1 MGCGTSRAGAQSLI
15 PALGDAQ
22 ASGAQPKAVAEKD
35 AAYAKGSLDAS
46 SSDAEQDAA
55 AAASSVT
62 QQPPQPPPKEAA
74 GSPANSAA
82 AKSAD
87 RRAAAGG
94 VNLEEHFTDE
104 QLRLWNI
111 TKLLQRLAAAAA
123 EEDPC
128 AALPRCPAAGSGA
141 RAASHLV
148 RRSGAGGTA
157 AGEGGGGGG
166 GEGAAA
172 VNSRRE
178 VCDCAVSL
186 EFLLEFA
193 REVPEGWYTGRVVQ
207 ELVKGFTQAHQCR
220 FTDLM
225 PMRHVKR
232 PDYFISHKWDSSFHY
247 MVRSVRDYLSGAVPG
262 EVYVWLDIFA
272 VNQHPGAGHDSDLA
286 QLNRAIVSA
295 SGGTLVVLDNQ
306 AGPLARVWCLFEIW
320 ITVREKGLGSLH
332 LLTYGFTNNDIRD
345 CFQAIDV
352 NTARATNEEDRQRIL
367 KYIELSYKSL
377 DEFNETLKLLFLL
390 DPLDYSSDVRE
401 MLRGISYSSAAA
413 AAGRH
418 AATESGRSRRHLNT
432 RLMDPSLDA
441 SETDP
446 LKSAAAAHAAAEA
459 AAAQVQAARDAW
471 HMDLVVGDMRR
482 MDPATAAPS
491 KESRV
496 GAARGLTSPSLMI
509 VYGVVGSG
517 KSTFSAS
524 LARIAQERR
533 ERVTRRLAHS
543 VKASDPVALLDLPEV
558 QVDALHF
565 CKQSDRRR
573 TDPLRMLKSLA
584 YQLATNVPEMRPIYT
599 SMPSDS
605 VSKISRLE
613 EAFLELLLQPIQEY
627 LEGSQAPNGPGD
639 SRSDPLKARDVRGRS
654 KQLVLLIDGVDEAD
668 GRAGSLDNNILRLL
682 REHFPKLHPSVHII
696 VSCRHANKRDDPL
709 ASLRT
714 RYDKTRV
721 VVYDSAGD
729 LRQDEHVRK
738 LLKVKLHP
746 PNCRLDPSQ
755 CSMHDPETLDMAV
768 RMVNDKSHDSMVYIK
783 VVLEHMAAVVKEQLR
798 RQREE
803 KEVLDLIKAG
813 QSAKT
818 LIKGG
823 ASRLQLRAS
832 RRPLQEGESLAST
845 MGSQQLAS
853 PLGSE
858 VNVAELG
865 ATIKALLVA
874 RMGELASGSPEALAK
889 LDQDVQQL
897 VRGRLQSPSPQEI
910 ERSVNNMAAG
920 GDSRGAGGRRATLG
934 RGPGA
939 RTRLGPSMLAAMGTS
954 HAHSRGGSG
963 GSGSGATAFD
973 DDNFRWNWQDIKNL
987 PNGLN
992 AAYQQIFIG
1001 CFQKLAPQSHAR
1013 VMKLLQVLLA
1023 AREPLTRNQL
1033 QNLQLVSSVE
1043 DLRNL
1048 PGWGVLFFERDYM
1061 VLHMHKSLF
1070 DFLANKA
1077 EAGPFY
1083 VDAQR
1088 GHKLI
1093 ATQLFKEIMMV
1104 PAGMAAGGHAGAGG
1118 APGAMGSAV
1127 SQYTLRYAVTHLALA
1142 DMLEELSQ
1150 LLLNFDYW
1158 ESIFEKGL
1166 GLEVLSD
1173 LIHIR
1178 GWELPKDTTVV
1189 ADVVAASSTVVSHV
1203 IRWLQRDGPMLK
1215 QYPKAVLQLASDT
1228 PVNSLV
1234 SRAALNYHRHPH
1246 ALLINKDAGWPSN
1259 LMTLENS
1266 SYATNAVAFLPK
1278 DPNSGSSLR
1287 LVTGADDGVVRV
1299 WDMRSGDLLFAMQP
1313 PMQAY
1318 QGGSP
1323 VVKSIAVATLP
1334 DGSTIVASAGKD
1346 SAVRLWNVKT
1356 GQQFAELG
1364 KSVSTISGTV
1374 RALAVSP
1381 DGKVI
1386 LSAGDG
1392 PALRVWTPGGP
1403 GAAAGQ
1409 AEPAPAAAPAPAPAP
1424 APVQATSNGDTALA
1438 ALMEAVMAPTAE
1450 PGATAASAAD
1460 TAAAATTAAT
1470 FVDAAITDGA
1480 GPGAQQ
1486 CDLAQLWSTAKLMQP
1501 LEKPHTKTI
1510 RCVVFSP
1517 DGALFATAS
1526 DDDPSNAAALCLW
1539 ETKGFRKAATLR
1551 GHISSVKCVAFST
1564 QPIRLLGGGGG
1575 GGGGGSTATAKGG
1588 GPPAQYLLAS
1598 GSADRTVR
1606 LWFTSPVRQDVG
1618 GHVKEVWDVPNP
1630 TLQGHSATV
1639 RAVAFS
1645 PDGVKMASAGE
1656 DRTVRLWSVA
1666 SRQQLAVF
1674 HGHNAAVVGLSFD
1687 APGGM
1692 VLASCSGTEV
1702 RLWDTNNFPQVTV
1715 MHGHESG
1722 VNTIAFTS
1730 DAKYLASGS
1739 DDGTLVVWTDHNDNN
1754 WVKAKTIPRDDSG
1767 TQGHSGSIIALA
1779 FSPADEDATA
1789 TCPKAGSGVRMLATA
1804 SADKT
1809 IRLWAVREAKR
1820 LSRTMARALTLM
1832 RHAHK
1837 AAPSSEEGEKH
1848 EGDADDTILV
1858 EQLSV
1863 TQGHDGS
1870 VRAISFSAD
1879 GTLLAT
1885 GSNDRTVRLWY
1896 LVSSPD
1902 GTHECIAPFVVLS
1915 GHTDVI
1921 RCVSFSPVASSRL
1934 MASASEDRTVRL
1946 WHVAPAGQGTSRLH
1960 CELRGHDSWV
1970 ICCAFSSNGKRIA
1983 TASLDKTVRI
1993 WNTINGE
2000 QQLVLRGHSSGV
2012 TSVAFSPDSMTLVSG
2027 GADNSVRQWNARTG
2041 QQLAMMQG
2049 HIGQI
2054 ASVAYSPSG
2063 HAVASGAADA
2073 TIRLWDATRGQQ
2085 ISGVQGDVGS
2095 FQTVAVSP
2103 DDKFVSSSS
2112 DDNVI
2117 RLWDMN
2123 SGEQRAVLQ
2132 GHTSWIVGVCFGYQE
2147 DHDGDPHL
2155 MLASCSDDCSVR
2167 VWDCETSECVRELRG
2182 HTGSVRAVAWESLK
2196 WNYIASAGNDYTV
2209 RMWNV
2214 ARGSQVD
2221 LFKGHTDVIRALA
2234 FSPDGLILASSA
2246 EDSTIRL
2253 YHVGQIT
2260 GSDTERPDWLPLLPG
2275 SGVELRGHTSWVL
2288 AVAFGTRR
2296 EVKAGQLL
2304 VSGSWDQTVRL
2315 WHLPAEGREKPSC
2328 FATLSGHSGR
2338 INGISVSTFV
2348 SSGLEIIA
2356 SASNDSTIWLWSHTD
2371 RPEVPPEQHGWEVVA
2386 KIRGHAGHVNAV
2398 AFNGKGNRLAS
2409 ASEDETVRLWDLMPK
2424 ASLDRISV
2432 TQARDFKGIQGSI
2445 TVLSMAPDGQLMASG
2460 SDDHTLRLWS
2470 TRSNQQLMVLQG
2482 HGSPVSAL
2490 AFDDEAAVLAS
2501 GSVCGTVLVWCKD
2514 VAGGNREGWS
2524 QVAKLELALQV
2535 PDAAVS
2541 ALALTHHLTPMTAS
2555 AGSMR
2560 NMLAAPSSA
2569 SLGSGPAGA
2578 AAVAPALPG
2587 GGGGGGGARLLLACG
2602 TKPRDMALGTYG
2614 ALAGLTSGRGGSG
2627 ARKIGGRG
2635 KAGGAGAAAAGD
2647 DDFFGGRLI
2656 SSSLTLWDVEA
2667 IRLQTQQPAHL
2678 RSNKPFRMLKCQSAI
2693 SCTVFNDT
2701 GELLASSSFD
2711 NVVYLWRPEQQNP
2724 VARMCHPSAPDM
2736 ATSLCFTQ
2744 DGTMLVAA
2752 CRYSQRVDV
2761 YDVGKARSAKEG
2773 SVTGPV
2779 PLGDVDDSGLDGI
2792 AVAPCNPQADDR
2804 AERQII
2810 ICRSGYK
2817 NQAMHLQVLD
2827 LPSPAAVSRAL
2838 EAEEAA
2844 HRAAS
2849 AAATE
2854 AAAAAAAV
2862 LTPREVANVYTTM
2875 PIHQIACLEDLLVVT
2890 SGRAVNFYR
2899 LGNSEQ

>member
-1 MGCGTSRAGAQSLI
+1 HPG
-15 PALGDAQ
+15 
-22 ASGAQPKAVAEKD
+22 K
-35 AAYAKGSLDAS
+35 
-46 SSDAEQDAA
+46 EQD
-55 AAASSVT
+55 
-62 QQPPQPPPKEAA
+62 
-74 GSPANSAA
+74 
-82 AKSAD
+82 D
-87 RRAAAGG
+87 
-94 VNLEEHFTDE
+94 
-104 QLRLWNI
+104 
-111 TKLLQRLAAAAA
+111 
-123 EEDPC
+123 
-128 AALPRCPAAGSGA
+128 
-141 RAASHLV
+141 
-148 RRSGAGGTA
+148 
-157 AGEGGGGGG
+157 
-166 GEGAAA
+166 
-172 VNSRRE
+172 
-178 VCDCAVSL
+178 
-186 EFLLEFA
+186 
-193 REVPEGWYTGRVVQ
+193 
-207 ELVKGFTQAHQCR
+207 
-220 FTDLM
+220 
-225 PMRHVKR
+225 
-232 PDYFISHKWDSSFHY
+232 
-247 MVRSVRDYLSGAVPG
+247 
-262 EVYVWLDIFA
+262 
-272 VNQHPGAGHDSDLA
+272 DLA
-286 QLNRAIVSA
+286 QLSNAIVNA
-295 SGGTLVVLDNQ
+295 SGG
-306 AGPLARVWCLFEIW
+306 GPLGRVWCLFEIW

-352 NTARATNEEDRQRIL
+352 KTARATNEDDRQRIL
-367 KYIELSYKSL
+367 KYIERSYESL
-377 DEFNETLKLLFLL
+377 DEFNDMLKLLFLL
-390 DPLDYSSDVRE
+390 DPLDYSSDMKE
-401 MLRGISYSSAAA
+401 MLRSITYGHASNAPL
-413 AAGRH
+413 AAGR
-418 AATESGRSRRHLNT
+418 S
-432 RLMDPSLDA
+432 PSLLRRI
-441 SETDP
+441 SEDNGGGGGGGSSRVDP
-446 LKSAAAAHAAAEA
+446 LKSAAAVQAALAA
-459 AAAQVQAARDAW
+459 AAAQVAAARDAW
-471 HMDLVVGDMRR
+471 RVPMIVERIR
-482 MDPATAAPS
+482 SMDPTS
-491 KESRV
+491 FQKEGRGGV
-496 GAARGLTSPSLMI
+496 GRAVSGPSLMI

-533 ERVTRRLAHS
+533 EREIRRLAGIS
-543 VKASDPVALLDLPEV
+543 PTDDPLSAVDLPDV
-558 QVDALHF
+558 QIDAMHY

-613 EAFLELLLQPIQEY
+613 EAFLELLQRPIQDY
-627 LEGSQAPNGPGD
+627 LEGSQLPGGA
-639 SRSDPLKARDVRGRS
+639 RQETHKARESTRGRS

-668 GRAGSLDNNILRLL
+668 GRAGSLDNNVLRLL
-682 REHFPKLHPSVHII
+682 REHFPKMHPAVHIV
-696 VSCRHANKRDDPL
+696 VSCRSSFKGDDPL
-709 ASLRT
+709 AGLKG
-714 RYDKTRV
+714 RYDKARTT
-721 VVYDSAGD
+721 VYDAASE
-729 LRQDEHVRK
+729 LRQNEHVRK
-738 LLKVKLHP
+738 LLELNLHP
-746 PNCRLDPSQ
+746 SNCRLDPSQ
-755 CSMHDPETLDMAV
+755 CSMHDLNTLKAAV
-768 RMVNDKSHDSMVYIK
+768 NMVNDKSHDSMVYIK
-783 VVLEHMAAVVKEQLR
+783 VVLEHMSQLLKEQVR

-803 KEVLDLIKAG
+803 REVLDTIKKVSDLNAKMSGMADAG
-813 QSAKT
+813 GGGHQRGGGLPMRLSG
-818 LIKGG
+818 GG
-823 ASRLQLRAS
+823 ASQQQQQQQAS
-832 RRPLQEGESLAST
+832 RLLPAGSGSGSLRSGNSSSAHT
-845 MGSQQLAS
+845 PAD
-853 PLGSE
+853 
-858 VNVAELG
+858 VDATAAALG
-865 ATIKALLVA
+865 ANIKALVA
-874 RMGELASGSPEALAK
+874 SRMMEIASGDTGALSK
-889 LDQDVQQL
+889 LEREVQEL
-897 VRGRLQSPSPQEI
+897 IRGRFQAPDAAAQDPQNPAASSAAWKANLTSR
-910 ERSVNNMAAG
+910 RSLGRSLAAL
-920 GDSRGAGGRRATLG
+920 S

-939 RTRLGPSMLAAMGTS
+939 GRSSQSGVAA
-954 HAHSRGGSG
+954 
-963 GSGSGATAFD
+963 ATAMALAEEE
-973 DDNFRWNWQDIKNL
+973 DNFRWNWQDIKNL

-992 AAYQQIFIG
+992 AAYRQIFIG
-1001 CFQKLAPQSHAR
+1001 AFQKLAPQSHAQ
-1013 VMKLLQVLLA
+1013 VMKLLQVLIA

-1033 QNLQLVSSVE
+1033 QKLQLVSSAK

-1048 PGWGVLFFERDYM
+1048 PGWGVLFFEREYM
-1061 VLHMHKSLF
+1061 VFHMHKSLF
-1070 DFLANKA
+1070 EFLANRK
-1077 EAGPFY
+1077 EAGPFF

-1093 ATQLFKEIMMV
+1093 ATQLFKEIMMA
-1104 PAGMAAGGHAGAGG
+1104 PTAGSAPSSAAINGAAGEGLDPLAA
-1118 APGAMGSAV
+1118 SAV

-1150 LLLNFDYW
+1150 LLLNFDFW
-1158 ESIFEKGL
+1158 ETIFEKGL

-1178 GWELPKDTTVV
+1178 GWELPKDTNVV

-1203 IRWLQRDGPMLK
+1203 IRWLQRDGIMLK
-1215 QYPKAVLQLASDT
+1215 QYPDAVLQLASDT

-1234 SRAALNYHRHPH
+1234 SKAALNYHRRP
-1246 ALLINKDAGWPSN
+1246 AAFLINKDAGWPSN

-1266 SYATNAVAFLPK
+1266 DYRVNSLAFLLK
-1278 DPNSGSSLR
+1278 DSGSGSSLR

-1313 PMQAY
+1313 PAQAY
-1318 QGGSP
+1318 SGTLP
-1323 VVKSIAVATLP
+1323 AVKCIAVASMP
-1334 DGSTIVASAGKD
+1334 DGSTQISSAGKD
-1346 SAVRLWNVKT
+1346 LAVRLWNLKT

-1364 KSVSTISGTV
+1364 KSNAMITDTV
-1374 RALAVSP
+1374 RALAMSP
-1381 DGKVI
+1381 DGRLI
-1386 LSAGDG
+1386 LSAGDDL
-1392 PALRVWTPGGP
+1392 ALRAWTPGRS
-1403 GAAAGQ
+1403 GQ
-1409 AEPAPAAAPAPAPAP
+1409 EVQASQGGGEGLAVEAAEPDPAKLWASAT
-1424 APVQATSNGDTALA
+1424 ATSLQD
-1438 ALMEAVMAPTAE
+1438 
-1450 PGATAASAAD
+1450 
-1460 TAAAATTAAT
+1460 
-1470 FVDAAITDGA
+1470 
-1480 GPGAQQ
+1480 
-1486 CDLAQLWSTAKLMQP
+1486 
-1501 LEKPHTKTI
+1501 KPHKKVI
-1510 RCVVFSP
+1510 RCIAFSA
-1517 DGALFATAS
+1517 DGSLFATGS
-1526 DDDPSNAAALCLW
+1526 DDDASTNAVALCLW
-1539 ETKGFRKAATLR
+1539 ETAGFQVRAVLR
-1551 GHISSVKCVAFST
+1551 GHIGPVKCVAFSLR
-1564 QPIRLLGGGGG
+1564 PV
-1575 GGGGGSTATAKGG
+1575 ATSEGQSAR
-1588 GPPAQYLLAS
+1588 GPAPQHLLAS
-1598 GSADRTVR
+1598 GSADRTIR
-1606 LWFTSPVRQDVG
+1606 LWVTRPPSLKTLDELQASLSD
-1618 GHVKEVWDVPNP
+1618 GHWALPNQ

-1674 HGHNAAVVGLSFD
+1674 HGHNAAVVDIAFD
-1687 APGGM
+1687 PDGM
-1692 VLASCSGTEV
+1692 VLASCSDTEI
-1702 RLWDTNNFPQVTV
+1702 RLWDTNNYPQVTV
-1715 MHGHESG
+1715 MHGHNSG
-1722 VNTIAFTS
+1722 VNTISFTT
-1730 DAKYLASGS
+1730 DGKYLASGS
-1739 DDGTLVVWTDHNDNN
+1739 DDGGLVVWKDNGDSK
-1754 WVKAKTIPRDDSG
+1754 WTKCKAVPRDDSG

-1779 FSPADEDATA
+1779 FSPADED
-1789 TCPKAGSGVRMLATA
+1789 GGGMRHDSGTHLLATA

-1809 IRLWAVREAKR
+1809 IRLWLVQESK
-1820 LSRTMARALTLM
+1820 ALTDDQ
-1832 RHAHK
+1832 AK
-1837 AAPSSEEGEKH
+1837 AIAIVTNILRRKGKLHVGESQ
-1848 EGDADDTILV
+1848 EMETERAGSADGGAGVMV
-1858 EQLSV
+1858 ELLSV
-1863 TQGHDGS
+1863 VQGHDGS
-1870 VRAISFSAD
+1870 VRAIDFSGD

-1885 GSNDRTVRLWY
+1885 GGNDRTVRLWA
-1896 LVSSPD
+1896 VPSKVMDEPISP
-1902 GTHECIAPFVVLS
+1902 FLVLS

-1921 RCVSFSPVASSRL
+1921 RCVAFSPVASSRL

-1970 ICCAFSSNGKRIA
+1970 ICCAFSSHGQRIA

-1993 WNTINGE
+1993 WSSSNGE
-2000 QQLVLRGHSSGV
+2000 QQLVLHGHSSGV

-2123 SGEQRAVLQ
+2123 TGKQNAVLQ

-2147 DHDGDPHL
+2147 FDTDGDPHL

-2275 SGVELRGHTSWVL
+2275 SGVVLRGHESWVL
-2288 AVAFGTRR
+2288 SVAFSPR
-2296 EVKAGQLL
+2296 KANAEMGQLL
-2304 VSGSWDQTVRL
+2304 VSGSWDHTVRL
-2315 WHLPAEGREKPSC
+2315 WSLPAHGSAKPSC
-2328 FATLSGHSGR
+2328 FAVLRGHTGR
-2338 INGISVSTFV
+2338 INSVAVSTYGGQEV
-2348 SSGLEIIA
+2348 IA
-2356 SASNDSTIWLWSHTD
+2356 SASNDSTVWLWKHIGEKDGELD
-2371 RPEVPPEQHGWEVVA
+2371 RELGKAAGAPAEGEGADADAVKRLSDRGAAAAATGQHGWEVAA

-2409 ASEDETVRLWDLMPK
+2409 SSEDETVRLWDLLPSSTPGLID
-2424 ASLDRISV
+2424 AQQV
-2432 TQARDFKGIQGSI
+2432 RDFKGIQGSI

-2490 AFDDEAAVLAS
+2490 AFDDEGEVLAS

-2514 VAGGNREGWS
+2514 VALSGEGGNVREGWS

-2541 ALALTHHLTPMTAS
+2541 ALALAHHVLTP
-2555 AGSMR
+2555 AGALS
-2560 NMLAAPSSA
+2560 APSRA
-2569 SLGSGPAGA
+2569 GGYPAGA
-2578 AAVAPALPG
+2578 AAAAGFGPVGPGVGVSFDAASSPPAG
-2587 GGGGGGGARLLLACG
+2587 KLLLACG
-2602 TKPRDMALGTYG
+2602 TKPREMQDRGLYAGGGFG
-2614 ALAGLTSGRGGSG
+2614 AGGQARNTGRGP
-2627 ARKIGGRG
+2627 ARRARGRG
-2635 KAGGAGAAAAGD
+2635 AGSAAAGGD
-2647 DDFFGGRLI
+2647 DDFFGGRMI

-2701 GELLASSSFD
+2701 GSLLASSSFD
-2711 NVVYLWRPEQQNP
+2711 HVVYLWRPEQQNP

-2752 CRYSQRVDV
+2752 CRFSERVDV
-2761 YDVGKARSAKEG
+2761 YDVGKACAAKEG

-2779 PLGDVDDSGLDGI
+2779 PLGDVDGSGLEGI
-2792 AVAPCNPQADDR
+2792 AVATCDPQAEERDPDQPDDR

-2844 HRAAS
+2844 HRRAS
-2849 AAATE
+2849 
-2854 AAAAAAAV
+2854 AAAAAAV
-2862 LTPREVANVYTTM
+2862 AAAAAGTPFASSLHPGLFAPSFSEAAVQQQQGAGSPWRELLTPREVANVYTTM

-2899 LGNSEQ
+2899 LGNSGMS